1 MYVYKCMV
9 LLCKVHSHDLCNDEV
24 KCTSQLI
31 VLCTI
36 ELSEACNL
44 HYKLYTFLL
53 IHVWQL
59 FTPDLVNMPL
69 ALHLIGRPCK
79 ILTALL

>member
-1 MYVYKCMV
+1 MHGVAV
-9 LLCKVHSHDLCNDEV
+9 QSTFSHHLCNDEV

-36 ELSEACNL
+36 QFNEACSLNC
-44 HYKLYTFLL
+44 KLYTFIL
-53 IHVWQL
+53 ILVWQL
-59 FTPDLVNMPL
+59 FTPDLANMSL

-79 ILTALL
+79 IVKALL